1 MENGEIKAFLF
12 FAKKVADPQ
21 WGGYPVYQAWI
32 ASETS
37 SGDGIGKVG
46 VVEDGLH
53 QGVDVEFA
61 ASHDFYELEKAWWGE
76 AQLDNPSEIEDTV
89 VIRWDGDRKSH
100 MSLREVKLQ
109 PNDPSGVWRRVWNQV
124 KSLRSVRGAVSTVKL
139 VWRSVGALSELAGDL
154 LLTTYVV
161 RGSNLAA
168 VFAHGELGGAKRDE
182 MRYQVTKIRRGRERV
197 QALKDGRWRLSPNEA
212 QLDPGEDLAAFTGE
226 RTAVPGWTDIREAQ
240 AIADGKNRILS
251 VQRKAAAGLFL
262 LLLGAILEASG
273 VDVSILT

>member
-12 FAKKVADPQ
+12 FAKRVVDAQ

-32 ASETS
+32 ASDTS
-37 SGDGIGKVG
+37 PSGDIGKVG

-53 QGVDVEFA
+53 QGVAVEFA
-61 ASHDFYELEKAWWGE
+61 TSHDFHELKDAWWGE
-76 AQLDNPSEIEDTV
+76 AKLAGLPEIEHTV
-89 VIRWDGDRKSH
+89 VIMWDEDRKSH
-100 MSLREVKLQ
+100 MRLREVKLQ
-109 PNDPSGVWRRVWNQV
+109 PRDLGGAWRRAWNQI
-124 KSLRSVRGAVSTVKL
+124 KSLRRAEGAVNTVKL
-139 VWRSVGALSELAGDL
+139 VWRSVRALWELAGDL

-168 VFAHGELGGAKRDE
+168 VFAHGELGGEERNE
-182 MRYQVTKIRRGRERV
+182 TRYQVTKIRRGRERM
-197 QALKDGRWRLSPNEA
+197 QALQDGRWRLSPNEA
-212 QLDPGEDLAAFTGE
+212 QLDPGEDLAAFTGA
-226 RTAVPGWTDIREAQ
+226 RTAMPGWPDFREAQ

-273 VDVSILT
+273 IDVSILT

>member
-12 FAKKVADPQ
+12 FAKRVADPQ

-32 ASETS
+32 ASEIS
-37 SGDGIGKVG
+37 SGEGIGKVG

-61 ASHDFYELEKAWWGE
+61 TSRDFYALENAWWGE
-76 AQLDNPSEIEDTV
+76 AELDSIPDAVIEIK
-89 VIRWDGDRKSH
+89 WDDDRTSLMH
-100 MSLREVKLQ
+100 LREVKLQ
-109 PNDPSGVWRRVWNQV
+109 PDDPGGAWRRAWNQV
-124 KSLRSVRGAVSTVKL
+124 KSLRSVKGAMDTVKL
-139 VWRSVGALSELAGDL
+139 VSRSVGALWELAGDL

-168 VFAHGELGGAKRDE
+168 VFAHGELGGEKRDE
-182 MRYQVTKIRRGRERV
+182 TRYQVTKIRRGRERL
-197 QALKDGRWRLSPNEA
+197 QSAKDGRWRIPPHEA
-212 QLDPGEDLAAFTGE
+212 QFDPGENLAAAFTGD
-226 RTAVPGWTDIREAQ
+226 RTVTRGWADIREAQ

-262 LLLGAILEASG
+262 LLLGGILEASG
-273 VDVSILT
+273 IDVSILT

>member
-61 ASHDFYELEKAWWGE
+61 ASHDFYVLKDAWWGGAE
-76 AQLDNPSEIEDTV
+76 LGGLPEFEHTA
-89 VIRWDGDRKSH
+89 VIRWDDDRKSY
-100 MSLREVKLQ
+100 MRLREVKLQ
-109 PNDPSGVWRRVWNQV
+109 PHDPVRAWRRAWNQI
-124 KSLRSVRGAVSTVKL
+124 KSLRTVKDAVSTVRSA
-139 VWRSVGALSELAGDL
+139 WRFVGALWELVGDL

-161 RGSNLAA
+161 RSSNLAA
-168 VFAHGELGGAKRDE
+168 VFVHGQLGGAKRDE

-262 LLLGAILEASG
+262 LLLGATLEASG
-273 VDVSILT
+273 INVSILT